1 MHVRSHNNFYLDH
14 VVVTGWLVALAGWIF
29 WAVGKVED
37 AKREGAIPAVVPVSP
52 AAPGHVTN
60 PTP

>member
-1 MHVRSHNNFYLDH
+1 MSAPTTIFTWIMWLLLA
-14 VVVTGWLVALAGWIF
+14 GLVALAGWIF

-37 AKREGAIPAVVPVSP
+37 AKREGVIPAVVPVSP
-52 AAPGHVTN
+52 AAPGQLTD